1 MRQLLLDWGA
11 AGPPTLDSFVV
22 GRNQELAA
30 ILRHIARRETT
41 TLDQRFITLWGEAGA
56 GKSHLL
62 YALAAGGRALYLN
75 ADQPAEN
82 YVWSPE
88 IPLYLLD
95 DCDRLDDDQ
104 QIAAF
109 ALYNQ
114 IREAGGVLVAAA
126 SRPPAQLM
134 LREDLRTRLAWG
146 LVYQVQGLSDEE
158 KIDALS
164 KSADA
169 RGLVLSPGV
178 LPYLLTHSRRDMQS
192 LSAILDALDRYSLE
206 TQRPITM
213 PLLRE
218 LLQLGDAQPTS

>member
-11 AGPPTLDSFVV
+11 AGPPTLDSFVI

-88 IPLYLLD
+88 ILLYLLD

-104 QIAAF
+104 QVAAF

>member
-11 AGPPTLDSFVV
+11 AGPPTLESFVI
-22 GRNQELAA
+22 GRNEELAA
-30 ILRHIARRETT
+30 MLRRIARREATS
-41 TLDQRFITLWGEAGA
+41 LDQRFITLWGEAGA

-62 YALAAGGRALYLN
+62 CALAGDGQALYLS
-75 ADQPAEN
+75 ADQPTEN
-82 YVWSPE
+82 YAWSPE
-88 IPLYLLD
+88 TALYLLD
-95 DCDRLDDDQ
+95 DCDRLDADQ

-114 IREAGGVLVAAA
+114 VRESGGMLVAATG
-126 SRPPAQLM
+126 RPPAQLT

-146 LVYQVQGLSDEE
+146 LVYQVHGLSDEE
-158 KIDALS
+158 KIDALA

-169 RGLVLSPGV
+169 RGMVLSPGV

-192 LSAILDALDRYSLE
+192 LAAILDALDRYSLE

-218 LLQLGDAQPTS
+218 LLQLSDAQTTS

>member
-1 MRQLLLDWGA
+1 MRQLLLDLGA
-11 AGPPTLDSFVV
+11 VGPPTLESFVI
-22 GRNQELAA
+22 GRNEELAA
-30 ILRHIARRETT
+30 ILHRIACREATS
-41 TLDQRFITLWGEAGA
+41 LDQHFITLWGEAGA

-62 YALAAGGRALYLN
+62 FALAAGGSALYLS

-82 YVWSPE
+82 YVWSPSV
-88 IPLYLLD
+88 PLYLLD
-95 DCDRLDDDQ
+95 DCDRLDADQ

-114 IREAGGVLVAAA
+114 IRESGGMLVAATG
-126 SRPPAQLM
+126 RPPAQLA

-146 LVYQVQGLSDEE
+146 LVYQVHGLSDEE

-169 RGLVLSPGV
+169 RGMVLSPGV
-178 LPYLLTHSRRDMQS
+178 LPYLLTHFRRDMSS

>member
-11 AGPPTLDSFVV
+11 AGPPTLASFVI
-22 GRNQELAA
+22 GRNEELAA
-30 ILRHIARRETT
+30 ALRRIANQEASS
-41 TLDQRFITLWGEAGA
+41 LDQRFITLWGDPGA

-62 YALAAGGRALYLN
+62 SALAVGERARQLS
-75 ADQPAEN
+75 AEQAAED
-82 YVWSPE
+82 YAWSPE
-88 IPLYLLD
+88 IALYLLD
-95 DCDRLDDDQ
+95 DCDQLDEGQ

-114 IREAGGVLVAAA
+114 VREAGGMLVAAA
-126 SRPPAQLM
+126 NRPPAQLT

-146 LVYQVQGLSDEE
+146 LVYQVHGLSDEE

>member
-11 AGPPTLDSFVV
+11 AGPPTLDSFVI

-88 IPLYLLD
+88 ILLYLLD

-104 QIAAF
+104 QVAAF

-169 RGLVLSPGV
+169 RGMVLSPGV

>member
-11 AGPPTLDSFVV
+11 AGPPTLDSFVI
-22 GRNQELAA
+22 GRNHELTAM
-30 ILRHIARRETT
+30 LRQIARKEAIS
-41 TLDQRFITLWGEAGA
+41 LDQRFITLWGEAGA

-62 YALAAGGRALYLN
+62 YALAAGGQALYLN

-82 YVWSPE
+82 YAWSPE
-88 IPLYLLD
+88 IWLYLLD
-95 DCDRLDDDQ
+95 DCDHLDDDQ

-126 SRPPAQLM
+126 GRPPAQLV

-146 LVYQVQGLSDEE
+146 LVYQVHGLSDEE

>member
-11 AGPPTLDSFVV
+11 SGPPTLDSFVI

-30 ILRHIARRETT
+30 MLRRIHSRKAASP
-41 TLDQRFITLWGEAGA
+41 DQHFITLWGEAGA
-56 GKSHLL
+56 GKTHLL
-62 YALAAGGRALYLN
+62 YALGAGGQALYLS
-75 ADQPAEN
+75 ADQPPGN
-82 YVWSPE
+82 YSWSSE
-88 IPLYLLD
+88 IALYLLD
-95 DCDRLDDDQ
+95 DCDRLDADQ

-114 IREAGGVLVAAA
+114 VRESGGMLVAATGK
-126 SRPPAQLM
+126 PPAQLT

-146 LVYQVQGLSDEE
+146 LVYQVHGLSDDE

-178 LPYLLTHSRRDMQS
+178 LPYLLTHFRRDMQS

-218 LLQLGDAQPTS
+218 LLQLADAQPTS

>member
-1 MRQLLLDWGA
+1 MLRRIALREA
-11 AGPPTLDSFVV
+11 AS
-22 GRNQELAA
+22 
-30 ILRHIARRETT
+30 
-41 TLDQRFITLWGEAGA
+41 LDQRFITLWGEAGA

-62 YALAAGGRALYLN
+62 YSLTGNGRALYLS
-75 ADQPAEN
+75 ADQPIEN
-82 YVWSPE
+82 YAWSPE
-88 IPLYLLD
+88 IALYLLD
-95 DCDRLDDDQ
+95 DCDRLDADQ

-114 IREAGGVLVAAA
+114 VRDSGGMLVAAMG
-126 SRPPAQLM
+126 RPPAQLT

-146 LVYQVQGLSDEE
+146 LVYQVHGLSDEE

-169 RGLVLSPGV
+169 RGMVLSPGV

-218 LLQLGDAQPTS
+218 LLQLSDAQTTS

>member
-1 MRQLLLDWGA
+1 MRQLLLDLGA
-11 AGPPTLDSFVV
+11 VGPPTLESFVI
-22 GRNQELAA
+22 GRNEELAA
-30 ILRHIARRETT
+30 ILHRIACREATS
-41 TLDQRFITLWGEAGA
+41 LDQHFITLWGEAGA

-62 YALAAGGRALYLN
+62 FALAAGGPALYLG

-82 YVWSPE
+82 YVWSPA

-95 DCDRLDDDQ
+95 DCDRLDADQ

-114 IREAGGVLVAAA
+114 IRESGGMLVAATG
-126 SRPPAQLM
+126 RPPAQLA

-146 LVYQVQGLSDEE
+146 LVYQVHGLSDEE

-169 RGLVLSPGV
+169 RGMVLSPGV
-178 LPYLLTHSRRDMQS
+178 LPYLLTHFRRDMPS

>member
-11 AGPPTLDSFVV
+11 AGPPTLESFVI
-22 GRNQELAA
+22 GRNEELAA
-30 ILRHIARRETT
+30 ALRRIANQEAAS
-41 TLDQRFITLWGEAGA
+41 LDQRFITLWGEPGA

-62 YALAAGGRALYLN
+62 CALTAGEGTRYLSAEQSAESYA
-75 ADQPAEN
+75 
-82 YVWSPE
+82 WSPE
-88 IPLYLLD
+88 IALYLLD
-95 DCDRLDDDQ
+95 DCDQLDDDQ

-114 IREAGGVLVAAA
+114 VREAGGMLVAAA
-126 SRPPAQLM
+126 NRPPAQLT

-146 LVYQVQGLSDEE
+146 LVYQVHGLSDEE

>member
-1 MRQLLLDWGA
+1 M
-11 AGPPTLDSFVV
+11 
-22 GRNQELAA
+22 
-30 ILRHIARRETT
+30 LRRIAHREAVP
-41 TLDQRFITLWGEAGA
+41 LDQRFITLWGEAGA

-62 YALAAGGRALYLN
+62 YALSAGGRALYLS
-75 ADQPAEN
+75 ADKPAAN
-82 YVWSPE
+82 YAWSPE

-95 DCDRLDDDQ
+95 DCDNLDADQ

-114 IREAGGVLVAAA
+114 ARESGGMLVAATG
-126 SRPPAQLM
+126 SPPAQLT

-146 LVYQVQGLSDEE
+146 LVYQLHGLSDEE

-218 LLQLGDAQPTS
+218 LLQLGDAQTTS

>member
-1 MRQLLLDWGA
+1 LILLRFEVLLELLRERRREEDRLADLEEAHHQQGHEDERQQQKHGTKDPA
-11 AGPPTLDSFVV
+11 AGLGNV
-22 GRNQELAA
+22 
-30 ILRHIARRETT
+30 
-41 TLDQRFITLWGEAGA
+41 
-56 GKSHLL
+56 
-62 YALAAGGRALYLN
+62 
-75 ADQPAEN
+75 
-82 YVWSPE
+82 
-88 IPLYLLD
+88 
-95 DCDRLDDDQ
+95 DQ

-114 IREAGGVLVAAA
+114 VRESGGMLVAATG
-126 SRPPAQLM
+126 RPPAQLT

-146 LVYQVQGLSDEE
+146 LVYQVHGLSDEE
-158 KIDALS
+158 KIDALA

-169 RGLVLSPGV
+169 RGMVLSPGV

-218 LLQLGDAQPTS
+218 LLQLSDAQTTS

>member
-1 MRQLLLDWGA
+1 MLRRIALREA
-11 AGPPTLDSFVV
+11 AS
-22 GRNQELAA
+22 
-30 ILRHIARRETT
+30 
-41 TLDQRFITLWGEAGA
+41 LDQRFITLWGEAGA

-62 YALAAGGRALYLN
+62 YALTRDGQALYLN
-75 ADQPAEN
+75 ADQPIEN
-82 YVWSPE
+82 YAWSPE
-88 IPLYLLD
+88 IALYLLD
-95 DCDRLDDDQ
+95 DCDRLDADQ

-114 IREAGGVLVAAA
+114 VRDSGGMLVAAMG
-126 SRPPAQLM
+126 RPPAQLT

-146 LVYQVQGLSDEE
+146 LVYQVHGLSDEE

-169 RGLVLSPGV
+169 RGMVLSPGV

-218 LLQLGDAQPTS
+218 LLQLSDAQTTS

>member
-1 MRQLLLDWGA
+1 MIGVQPGRPHLIASSLGA
-11 AGPPTLDSFVV
+11 T
-22 GRNQELAA
+22 RNSLQYSATSPVEKRPHW
-30 ILRHIARRETT
+30 ISVSSPSGVK
-41 TLDQRFITLWGEAGA
+41 Q
-56 GKSHLL
+56 
-62 YALAAGGRALYLN
+62 ALANLTCC
-75 ADQPAEN
+75 ET
-82 YVWSPE
+82 
-88 IPLYLLD
+88 
-95 DCDRLDDDQ
+95 
-104 QIAAF
+104 
-109 ALYNQ
+109 
-114 IREAGGVLVAAA
+114 GGVLVAAA

-146 LVYQVQGLSDEE
+146 LVYRVQGLSDEE

-169 RGLVLSPGV
+169 RGMALSPGV

-218 LLQLGDAQPTS
+218 LLQLGNAQPTS

>member
-11 AGPPTLDSFVV
+11 TGPPTLDRFVI
-22 GRNQELAA
+22 GRNQELAVM
-30 ILRHIARRETT
+30 LRRIAEREAAS
-41 TLDQRFITLWGEAGA
+41 LDQRFITLWGGAGV

-62 YALAAGGRALYLN
+62 LALAEGGQALYLSV
-75 ADQPAEN
+75 DQPAEN
-82 YVWSPE
+82 FLWSPE

-95 DCDRLDDDQ
+95 DCDRMDANQ

-109 ALYNQ
+109 ALYNAV
-114 IREAGGVLVAAA
+114 RESGGILVAAT
-126 SRPPAQLM
+126 SSPPAQLT

-146 LVYQVQGLSDEE
+146 LVYQVHGLSDEE

-164 KSADA
+164 KSANA
-169 RGLVLSPGV
+169 RGLVLSPSV
-178 LPYLLTHSRRDMQS
+178 LPYLLTHFRRDMQS

-213 PLLRE
+213 PLVRE
-218 LLQLGDAQPTS
+218 LLQLANAQLT

>member
-1 MRQLLLDWGA
+1 MRQLLLDLGA
-11 AGPPTLDSFVV
+11 VGPPTLESFVI
-22 GRNQELAA
+22 GRNEELGA
-30 ILRHIARRETT
+30 ILRRIARREATA
-41 TLDQRFITLWGEAGA
+41 LDQRFITLWGEAGA

-62 YALAAGGRALYLN
+62 LALAAGGPALYLG

-82 YVWSPE
+82 YVWSPA

-95 DCDRLDDDQ
+95 DCDRLDADQ

-114 IREAGGVLVAAA
+114 IRESGGMLVAAT
-126 SRPPAQLM
+126 SRPPAQLA

-146 LVYQVQGLSDEE
+146 LVYQVHGLSDEE

-169 RGLVLSPGV
+169 RGMVLAPGV
-178 LPYLLTHSRRDMQS
+178 LPYLLTHFRRDMPS